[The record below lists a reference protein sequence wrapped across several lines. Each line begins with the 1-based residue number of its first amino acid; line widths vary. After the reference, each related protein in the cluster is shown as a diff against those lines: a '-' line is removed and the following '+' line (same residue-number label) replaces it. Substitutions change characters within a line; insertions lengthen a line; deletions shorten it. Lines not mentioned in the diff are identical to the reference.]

1 MAVPDYQSIMLP
13 LLEFAGDIQEHS
25 IRDAIEELAI
35 RFKLTDEER
44 RELLPSG
51 TQFVFDNR
59 VGWSRTYLKK
69 AGLLESKRRGYFNIT
84 DKGLDVLNQKPS
96 KINVDFLRQY
106 PEFIEFITVKKKKG
120 NNGDNGSDGE
130 EKTPEEALEYAYQEL
145 RDNLAQE
152 LIESIKSCSSK
163 FFEKL
168 VIDLL
173 LEMGYGGS
181 RKDTGKVIGG
191 SGDAGIDGIIKEDKL
206 GLDTIYIQAKRWENT
221 VTRPEIQKFVGA
233 LSDKNA
239 KKGIFITTSSFS
251 DNAYKSA
258 EKNNVVLIDGETLA
272 GYMID
277 HGVGVSKV
285 ISYDINKIDTDYFY
299 EE

>member
-1 MAVPDYQSIMLP
+1 MVVPDFQSIMLP
-13 LLEFAGDIQEHS
+13 LLEFAEDKQEHS
-25 IRDAIEELAI
+25 VRDAIEELAI
-35 RFKLTDEER
+35 RFKLTDEDR

-51 TQFVFDNR
+51 TQFVLDNR
-59 VGWSRTYLKK
+59 TGWSRTYLKK

-120 NNGDNGSDGE
+120 NSRGNGSDGE
-130 EKTPEEALEYAYQEL
+130 EKTPEETLEYAYQEL

-152 LIESIKSCSSK
+152 LIENIKSCSSK

-173 LEMGYGGS
+173 LKMGYGGS

-258 EKNNVVLIDGETLA
+258 EKNNVVLIDGEMLA

-277 HGVGVSKV
+277 HEVGVSKV
-285 ISYDINKIDTDYFY
+285 TSYDVNKMDTDYFY

>member
-1 MAVPDYQSIMLP
+1 MPVPDFQTIMLP
-13 LLEFAGDIQEHS
+13 LLEFARDKQEHS
-25 IRDAIEELAI
+25 IRDTIEELAI
-35 RFKLTDEER
+35 KFSLTDEDR

-51 TQFVFDNR
+51 TQFVWDNR

-69 AGLLESKRRGYFNIT
+69 ASLLESRRRGYFNIT
-84 DKGLDVLNQKPS
+84 DRGLGVLNQNPS
-96 KINVDFLRQY
+96 KIDVDFLMQY
-106 PEFIEFITVKKKKG
+106 PEFVEFRTVKKRKEKKG
-120 NNGDNGSDGE
+120 SNGPDE
-130 EKTPEEALEYAYQEL
+130 AEQTPEEVLEYAYQEL

-152 LIESIKSCSSK
+152 LIETIKSCSSK

-173 LEMGYGGS
+173 LKMGYGGS
-181 RKDTGKVIGG
+181 RKDAGNVIGG

-233 LSDKNA
+233 LRDQNA

-272 GYMID
+272 QFMID

-285 ISYDINKIDTDYFY
+285 ISYDVNKMDTDYFY